1 MNETEYQ
8 ALVEVSWH
16 RPLTANEQA
25 QLDAWLAANP
35 AARLDW
41 EMDVALTRELQRLP
55 EAPLASNFTAQVMLA
70 VEQESRV
77 AARRFSVSDWVLR
90 WLRRPASRLAW
101 AVLLLGAGLFGFQQ
115 HRASV
120 RDEMAKGLSVLAS
133 MATLSD
139 PTVFENFDAVRRLGQ
154 AAPTD
159 DEELLAVLN
168 Q

>member
-1 MNETEYQ
+1 MNDIEYQ
-8 ALVEVSWH
+8 ALVEESW
-16 RPLTANEQA
+16 RRRLTASERA

-41 EMDVALTRELQRLP
+41 EADAALTRELQRLP
-55 EAPLASNFTAQVMLA
+55 DTPLASNFTAQVMQA
-70 VEQESRV
+70 VERESRST
-77 AARRFSVSDWVLR
+77 ARRISFFEHIVQWF
-90 WLRRPASRLAW
+90 RRPASKLAW
-101 AVLLLGAGLFGFQQ
+101 AVLLIAAGLFGFQQ

-120 RDEMAKGLSVLAS
+120 RNEVAQGLSVLAS
-133 MATLSD
+133 MAALSD
-139 PTVFENFDAVRRLGQ
+139 PTVFENFETIRRLGQ